1 MQIISLGVLL
11 LKFIGVA
18 GVNGYGIYTDMNL
31 LLKAQPYI
39 REYNA
44 RSFQKVETALKWVQN
59 KYKKLQG
66 NEKGMYRIEQIQKL
80 NWFYHR
86 SY

>member
-1 MQIISLGVLL
+1 M
-11 LKFIGVA
+11 KFIGVA
-18 GVNGYGIYTDMNL
+18 GVNGYGIYTDIKL

-39 REYNA
+39 REYTT

-59 KYKKLQG
+59 KYQKLQG
-66 NEKGMYRIEQIQKL
+66 NEKGMYHIEQIQQL